1 MVEEIIGLK
10 VKNNEWS
17 EMKQK
22 IGLHRQLQLFLKS
35 LTSLIKYIFPGLW
48 NLNRSNL
55 DCKRLFS
62 SPLGAVF

>member
-22 IGLHRQLQLFLKS
+22 IGLHRHLQLFVKMLPS
-35 LTSLIKYIFPGLW
+35 LPKYIFPGL
-48 NLNRSNL
+48 
-55 DCKRLFS
+55 
-62 SPLGAVF
+62 